1 MHESS
6 HLYQLNAKRDLS
18 RIGHAIFG
26 NNEPGNIPVPI
37 DTNPLTFFP
46 VPFLTHP
53 NVLLPTWLLEGNGV
67 FNESRFGNGG
77 RLFSGASRALFYS
90 LLKANLLDETRLTNN
105 GLYFPFGTEKYIVG
119 GYFSLYLAERFGTLA
134 VNRFFWAHAIH
145 YFNLYVLMPPK
156 GAFWGQLLELNYG
169 FSKFI

>member
-1 MHESS
+1 IYSTDWENYLDWVVDFNERLRQHYQETFGFRLDEKTALSLTSTHNQTANAFATAIPYSQTVFYFGAAESIDEFSVRSWVADLLMHESS

-53 NVLLPTWLLEGNGV
+53 NVLLPTWLLEGNG
-67 FNESRFGNGG
+67 
-77 RLFSGASRALFYS
+77 
-90 LLKANLLDETRLTNN
+90 
-105 GLYFPFGTEKYIVG
+105 
-119 GYFSLYLAERFGTLA
+119 
-134 VNRFFWAHAIH
+134 
-145 YFNLYVLMPPK
+145 
-156 GAFWGQLLELNYG
+156 G
-169 FSKFI
+169 F